1 MKRLAVSIAL
11 LLFVMG
17 CNADA
22 PSNLRTIQMPI
33 GSKTY
38 TLEVA
43 DTPASREHGLMKRD
57 SLAADRGMLFVFPD
71 VTERTFWMKHT
82 RIPLDIIYIDPD
94 GKVVSTATMKP
105 YDLGKT
111 PSNGASK
118 YAIELNAGQVQAAG
132 VKAGDQ
138 LAIPKDAQAAKE

>member
-1 MKRLAVSIAL
+1 MKRLAASIVL

-17 CNADA
+17 CNGGA
-22 PSNLRTIQMPI
+22 PSNLRTVQMPI

-43 DTPASREHGLMKRD
+43 DTPDTREHGLMKRD
-57 SLAADRGMLFVFPD
+57 SLPADRGMIFVFPD
-71 VTERTFWMKHT
+71 VTERSFWMKHT
-82 RIPLDIIYIDPD
+82 RIPLDIIYVDPD

-111 PSNGASK
+111 SSNGPSK
-118 YAIELNAGQVQAAG
+118 YAIELNAGQVKANG

-138 LAIPKDAQAAKE
+138 LVIPDNAKNTKN